1 MVRIQEQL
9 KNHHHH
15 AAEEARIEPTE
26 HGSAT
31 ADLKHDLD
39 EILDEI
45 DSVLEENAEE
55 FVQGYVWKLPDIRT
69 FEAETVSKGN
79 A

>member
-15 AAEEARIEPTE
+15 HAAEGARIEPTE

-55 FVQGYVWKLPDIRT
+55 F
-69 FEAETVSKGN
+69 A
-79 A
+79 

>member
-9 KNHHHH
+9 KNHHHHHH

-55 FVQGYVWKLPDIRT
+55 F
-69 FEAETVSKGN
+69 A
-79 A
+79 